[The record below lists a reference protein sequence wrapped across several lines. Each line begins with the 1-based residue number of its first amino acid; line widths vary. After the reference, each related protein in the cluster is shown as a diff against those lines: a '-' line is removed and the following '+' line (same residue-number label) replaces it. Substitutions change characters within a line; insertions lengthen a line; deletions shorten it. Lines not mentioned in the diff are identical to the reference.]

1 MQKSNQ
7 AFIRI
12 KSDGSGEARG
22 TLEVC
27 LFALIKVV
35 NSRLAWGLV
44 ALMAAWLGGIKSG
57 ELQDLLNWFSS
68 EPRIYEN

>member
-35 NSRLAWGLV
+35 NSKLAWGVVALV
-44 ALMAAWLGGIKSG
+44 AVWLGAIENG
-57 ELQDLLNWFSS
+57 ELQSLLSWHSS
-68 EPRIYEN
+68 EPQIYEK